1 MCWAQVKP
9 ALKYLTDPKYEHD
22 RPKNTHSS
30 THDKY
35 FKEQIMSKQQYNL
48 HTKTD
53 YLNRKMFLDPA
64 GPVTIQRFEEV
75 KYKKIADFEAT
86 ARGFFWQP
94 EEISLTKD
102 SNDFKDASDAV
113 KHIFTSNLLRQTAL
127 DSLQGRGP
135 SQIFMPVISLPELE
149 ALVYN
154 WTFFET
160 NIHSKSYSHII
171 RNIYNVPKDVFNTI
185 HDTKEIVDMASS
197 VGDYYEALH
206 MVNCRKQM
214 GETVTEHE
222 HVRAIWMALHAS
234 YALEAFRFMVSFAT
248 SLAMVENRIFIGNGN
263 IISLILQDEL
273 LHKGW
278 TAYLINQVIKED
290 PRFLVAKEECEQ
302 EVYQLYMDVIR
313 EEKAWADYLFNKGP
327 VIGLNA
333 NILKDFVDYTAVGA
347 LKDIGIKYQG
357 IAPKSTPIPWFN
369 KHTDTSKKQT
379 ALQENE
385 STNYVIGVMSEGIDY
400 DALPAL

>member
-1 MCWAQVKP
+1 
-9 ALKYLTDPKYEHD
+9 
-22 RPKNTHSS
+22 
-30 THDKY
+30 
-35 FKEQIMSKQQYNL
+35 MSKQQYNL
-48 HTKTD
+48 TIKTD

-75 KYKKIADFEAT
+75 KYSKIAKFEET

-102 SNDFKDASDAV
+102 ANDFKDASDAV

-127 DSLQGRGP
+127 DSLQGRAP
-135 SQIFMPVISLPELE
+135 SQVFMPVVSLPELE
-149 ALVYN
+149 ALIYN
-154 WTFFET
+154 WSFFET

-171 RNIYNVPKDVFNTI
+171 RNIYNVPKEVFNTI
-185 HDTKEIVDMASS
+185 HDTQEIIDMASS
-197 VGDYYEALH
+197 VGKYYEDLHRINCAKALGQP
-206 MVNCRKQM
+206 V
-214 GETVTEHE
+214 EEIE

-248 SLAMVENRIFIGNGN
+248 SLAMVENKIFIGNGN

-278 TAYLINQVIKED
+278 TAYIINQVIKD
-290 PRFLVAKEECEQ
+290 DSRFASIKQECEG
-302 EVYQLYMDVIR
+302 EVYALYADVIR

-333 NILKDFVDYTAVGA
+333 NVLKDFVDYTAVGA
-347 LKDIGIKYQG
+347 LKEIGIKYQG
-357 IAPKSTPIPWFN
+357 NSPKSTPIPWFT
-369 KHTDTSKKQT
+369 KHVDTSKKQS
-379 ALQENE
+379 ALQETE
-385 STNYVIGVMSEGIDY
+385 STNYVLGVMSEQLDY
-400 DALPAL
+400 DQLPNL

>member
-1 MCWAQVKP
+1 
-9 ALKYLTDPKYEHD
+9 
-22 RPKNTHSS
+22 
-30 THDKY
+30 
-35 FKEQIMSKQQYNL
+35 MSKQQYNL
-48 HTKTD
+48 HNKTD

-102 SNDFKDASDAV
+102 SNDFKNASDAV

-135 SQIFMPVISLPELE
+135 SQIFTPVVSLPELE
-149 ALVYN
+149 ALIYN
-154 WTFFET
+154 WTFYET

-197 VGDYYEALH
+197 VGNYYDDLH
-206 MVNCRKQM
+206 RINCAKELGQPV
-214 GETVTEHE
+214 EESEHI
-222 HVRAIWMALHAS
+222 RAIWMALHAS

-248 SLAMVENRIFIGNGN
+248 SLAMVENKIFIGNGN

-278 TAYLINQVIKED
+278 TAYLINQVVKED
-290 PRFLVAKEECEQ
+290 PRFVIAKQQCEH
-302 EVYQLYMDVIR
+302 EVYQLYIDVIR
-313 EEKAWADYLFNKGP
+313 EEKDWATYLFKKGP

-333 NILKDFVDYTAVGA
+333 NILSDFMDYTAADA
-347 LKDIGIKYQG
+347 LKQIGIKYQNS
-357 IAPKSTPIPWFN
+357 APRTTPIPWFN

-379 ALQENE
+379 ALQDSE
-385 STNYVIGVMSEGIDY
+385 STNYVIGVMGEGIDY

>member
-1 MCWAQVKP
+1 MVAEKVLEYKVK
-9 ALKYLTDPKYEHD
+9 
-22 RPKNTHSS
+22 
-30 THDKY
+30 
-35 FKEQIMSKQQYNL
+35 MSKQQYNL
-48 HTKTD
+48 NTKTD

-206 MVNCRKQM
+206 VVNCRKQL

-222 HVRAIWMALHAS
+222 HIRAIWMALHAS

-248 SLAMVENRIFIGNGN
+248 SLAMVENRIFMGNGN

-290 PRFLVAKEECEQ
+290 PRFLVVKEECEQ
-302 EVYQLYMDVIR
+302 EVYQLYTDVIR

-333 NILKDFVDYTAVGA
+333 NILKDFVDYTAVSA
-347 LKDIGIKYQG
+347 LKDIGIKYQQV
-357 IAPKSTPIPWFN
+357 APKSTPIPWFN
-369 KHTDTSKKQT
+369 KHVDTSKKQT

>member
-1 MCWAQVKP
+1 
-9 ALKYLTDPKYEHD
+9 
-22 RPKNTHSS
+22 
-30 THDKY
+30 
-35 FKEQIMSKQQYNL
+35 MSKQQYNL
-48 HTKTD
+48 TTKTD
-53 YLNRKMFLDPA
+53 YLSRKMFLDPA

-75 KYKKIADFEAT
+75 KYKKIADYDAT

-102 SNDFKDASDAV
+102 ANDFKEASDAV

-135 SQIFMPVISLPELE
+135 TQVFTPVCSLPEVE
-149 ALVYN
+149 ALMYN
-154 WTFFET
+154 WGFFET

-197 VGDYYEALH
+197 VGKYYDDLH
-206 MVNCRKQM
+206 RMNCKKEL
-214 GETVTEHE
+214 GFELESDASHIK
-222 HVRAIWMALHAS
+222 AIWMALNAS

-248 SLAMVENRIFIGNGN
+248 SLAMVENKIFIGNGN

-278 TAYLINQVIKED
+278 TAYLINQVVKED
-290 PRFLVAKEECEQ
+290 PRFVKAKQECEA
-302 EVYQLYMDVIR
+302 EVYSMYADVIR
-313 EEKAWADYLFNKGP
+313 EEKAWADYLFKMGP

-333 NILKDFVDYTAVGA
+333 NILKEFVDYTAVNA
-347 LKDIGIKYQG
+347 LKDIGIKYQSP
-357 IAPKSTPIPWFN
+357 APKSTPIPWFN
-369 KHTDTSKKQT
+369 KHSDTSKKQT

-385 STNYVIGVMSEGIDY
+385 STNYVIGVMSDSIDY
-400 DALPAL
+400 DALPTL

>member
-1 MCWAQVKP
+1 
-9 ALKYLTDPKYEHD
+9 
-22 RPKNTHSS
+22 
-30 THDKY
+30 
-35 FKEQIMSKQQYNL
+35 MSKAQYNL
-48 HTKTD
+48 NTKTD
-53 YLNRKMFLDPA
+53 YLGRKMFLDPA

-135 SQIFMPVISLPELE
+135 TQVFTPVCSLPEVE
-149 ALVYN
+149 ALMYN
-154 WTFFET
+154 WGFFET

-197 VGDYYEALH
+197 VGNYYDQLH
-206 MVNCRKQM
+206 KINCAKEL
-214 GETVTEHE
+214 GDTNVSETH
-222 HVRAIWMALHAS
+222 HIKAIWMALHAS

-248 SLAMVENRIFIGNGN
+248 SLAMVENRIFMGNGN

-290 PRFLVAKEECEQ
+290 TRFAAIKTECEA
-302 EVYQLYMDVIR
+302 EVYALYMDVIR
-313 EEKAWADYLFNKGP
+313 EEKEWATYLFKMGP

-347 LKDIGIKYQG
+347 LKDIGIKYQAS
-357 IAPKSTPIPWFN
+357 APKTTPIPWFN

-379 ALQENE
+379 ALQESE
-385 STNYVIGVMSEGIDY
+385 STSYVIGVMSDAIDY
-400 DALPAL
+400 TALPNL

>member
-1 MCWAQVKP
+1 
-9 ALKYLTDPKYEHD
+9 
-22 RPKNTHSS
+22 
-30 THDKY
+30 
-35 FKEQIMSKQQYNL
+35 MSKQQYNL
-48 HTKTD
+48 STKTD

-75 KYKKIADFEAT
+75 KYKKIADFDST

-94 EEISLTKD
+94 EEISLSKD
-102 SNDFKDASDAV
+102 ANDFKDASDAV

-135 SQIFMPVISLPELE
+135 TQVFTPVCSLPELE
-149 ALVYN
+149 ALMYN
-154 WTFFET
+154 WGFFET

-185 HDTKEIVDMASS
+185 HDTQEIVDMASS
-197 VGDYYEALH
+197 VGKYYDELH
-206 MVNCRKQM
+206 KINCQKELGQA
-214 GETVTEHE
+214 VTEQE
-222 HVRAIWMALHAS
+222 HVRAVYMALHAS

-248 SLAMVENRIFIGNGN
+248 SLAMVENKIFIGNGN

-278 TAYLINQVIKED
+278 TAYIINQVVKED
-290 PRFLVAKEECEQ
+290 SRFAAAAKECER
-302 EVYQLYMDVIR
+302 EVYALYLDVIR
-313 EEKAWADYLFNKGP
+313 EEKEWADYLFNKGP

-347 LKDIGIKYQG
+347 LKDIGIKYQST
-357 IAPKSTPIPWFN
+357 APKSTPIPWFN
-369 KHTDTSKKQT
+369 KHSDTSKKQT

-385 STNYVIGVMSEGIDY
+385 STNYVIGVMGEGIDY

>member
-1 MCWAQVKP
+1 
-9 ALKYLTDPKYEHD
+9 
-22 RPKNTHSS
+22 
-30 THDKY
+30 
-35 FKEQIMSKQQYNL
+35 
-48 HTKTD
+48 
-53 YLNRKMFLDPA
+53 MFLDPA

-102 SNDFKDASDAV
+102 SGDFKDASDAV

-135 SQIFMPVISLPELE
+135 TQVFTPVCSLPEVE
-149 ALVYN
+149 ALMYN
-154 WTFFET
+154 WGFFET

-197 VGDYYEALH
+197 VGNYYDQLH
-206 MVNCRKQM
+206 RLNCRKELNDN
-214 GETVTEHE
+214 GIAVSEKEHIK
-222 HVRAIWMALHAS
+222 AIWLALHAS

-248 SLAMVENRIFIGNGN
+248 SLAMVENKIFIGNGN

-278 TAYLINQVIKED
+278 TAYLINQVVKED
-290 PRFLVAKEECEQ
+290 PRFAAIKGECEA
-302 EVYQLYMDVIR
+302 EVYALYMDVIR
-313 EEKAWADYLFNKGP
+313 EEKEWAKYLFKKGP

-333 NILKDFVDYTAVGA
+333 NILCDFMDYTAVGA
-347 LKDIGIKYQG
+347 LKDIGIKYLSP
-357 IAPKSTPIPWFN
+357 APKSTPIPWFN

-385 STNYVIGVMSEGIDY
+385 STNYVIGVMSEALDY
-400 DALPAL
+400 DDLPNL

>member
-1 MCWAQVKP
+1 M
-9 ALKYLTDPKYEHD
+9 
-22 RPKNTHSS
+22 S
-30 THDKY
+30 TA
-35 FKEQIMSKQQYNL
+35 QYNL
-48 HTKTD
+48 NTKTD
-53 YLNRKMFLDPA
+53 YLKRKMFLDPA

-75 KYKKIADFEAT
+75 RYPKIADFEAT

-102 SNDFKDASDAV
+102 SNDFKEASDAV

-135 SQIFMPVISLPELE
+135 TQVFTPVCSLPEVE
-149 ALVYN
+149 ALMYN
-154 WTFFET
+154 WGFFET

-185 HDTKEIVDMASS
+185 HDTQEIIDMASS
-197 VGDYYEALH
+197 VGKYYDDLH
-206 MVNCRKQM
+206 RINCAKELGQPVE
-214 GETVTEHE
+214 ETEYI
-222 HVRAIWMALHAS
+222 RAIWMALHAS

-248 SLAMVENRIFIGNGN
+248 SLAMVENKIFIGNGN

-278 TAYLINQVIKED
+278 TAYLINQVIKD
-290 PRFLVAKEECEQ
+290 DQRFADIKGQCEA
-302 EVYQLYMDVIR
+302 EVYALYADVIR
-313 EEKAWADYLFNKGP
+313 EEKDWADYLFKMGP

-333 NILKDFVDYTAVGA
+333 NVLKDFVDYTAVSA

-357 IAPKSTPIPWFN
+357 NSPKSTPIPWFN
-369 KHTDTSKKQT
+369 KHSDTSKKQT

-385 STNYVIGVMSEGIDY
+385 STNYVLGVMSEQLDY
-400 DALPAL
+400 DQLPNL